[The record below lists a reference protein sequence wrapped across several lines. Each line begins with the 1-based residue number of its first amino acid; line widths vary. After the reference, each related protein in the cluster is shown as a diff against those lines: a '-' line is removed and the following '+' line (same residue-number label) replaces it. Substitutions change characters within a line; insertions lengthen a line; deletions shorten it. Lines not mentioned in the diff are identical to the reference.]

1 MTKEKVMSPLTNGIK
16 PSNNIKTM
24 FSMYAPILISLIAL
38 LVCYL
43 LYKKFQTVNS
53 TGDSILKIEEQFTTF
68 IKEQSDINIV
78 NSKKFNAVIAQINQ
92 VNYVLQNSSNI
103 TKEQNTIE
111 TQLSP
116 ERLNSNKPENK
127 RENTTPSVNTI
138 VQPQVRELLP
148 TSVISTNFPVSRP
161 IEDITDNKL
170 PIPTVNKVV
179 HDVSDLNMSNKKRN
193 AEHDSR
199 NVIDIEDTLIEE
211 ISSSEED

>member
-16 PSNNIKTM
+16 PSNDIKTM

-68 IKEQSDINIV
+68 IKEQSDINMV
-78 NSKKFNAVIAQINQ
+78 NSKKFNAVITQINQ
-92 VNYVLQNSSNI
+92 VNYVLQNSFNT

-116 ERLNSNKPENK
+116 ERPNSNKQAKQENI
-127 RENTTPSVNTI
+127 TPSVNTI
-138 VQPQVRELLP
+138 VQPPVRELLP

-161 IEDITDNKL
+161 IEDIADSKL
-170 PIPTVNKVV
+170 PISTVNKVI

-199 NVIDIEDTLIEE
+199 NVIEIEDTLIEE